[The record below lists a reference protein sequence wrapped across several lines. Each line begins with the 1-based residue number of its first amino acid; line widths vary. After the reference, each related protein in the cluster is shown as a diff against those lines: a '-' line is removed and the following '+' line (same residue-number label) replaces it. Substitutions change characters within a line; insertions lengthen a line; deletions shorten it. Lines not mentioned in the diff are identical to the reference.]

1 LSGFVQKRS
10 VYPGTSLAYSSNV
23 TAGNLLVVWLVW
35 TSGTLTG
42 VSGSLNGAFTVSST
56 SGTGITKCAIAY
68 KFNCSGGAETI
79 SAAGAPT
86 DLGFTI
92 YEFSGI
98 QTSSDPLDG
107 SIASTTI
114 ASSTTTPTSASFS
127 NSVTGLIFVGIGD
140 EGTTQSTTTAG
151 SGYTLGEFQGGHDHA
166 DEYALTVAAGSH
178 TASFTLGT
186 ACSGSPD
193 CVIVVA
199 CFKDAGVVTGGQW
212 VGSGTRRAPG
222 QKGPF
227 DQRGFLASPFRQYD
241 FTPSVVP
248 SVATFIYRMRDLD
261 GLSGQGATMKNPLE

>member
-10 VYPGTSLAYSSNV
+10 VYPGTSLAY
-23 TAGNLLVVWLVW
+23 TGNPVAAHHLVVWLVW
-35 TSGTLTG
+35 TSGSLTG

-56 SGTGITKCAIAY
+56 FGTGITKCAMAY
-68 KFNCSGGAETI
+68 KFNCAGGAETI
-79 SAAGAPT
+79 STTGTAT
-86 DLGFTI
+86 DLGLTI

-114 ASSTTTPTSASFS
+114 AASTTTPTSASFS
-127 NSVTGLIFVGIGD
+127 NSVTGLIVVGIGD

-199 CFKDAGVVTGGQW
+199 CFKDAGAVTVTPAPLQFAVPVISGVRPVIGMMMRALGALQARIPQPVVTQ
-212 VGSGTRRAPG
+212 
-222 QKGPF
+222 
-227 DQRGFLASPFRQYD
+227 
-241 FTPSVVP
+241 
-248 SVATFIYRMRDLD
+248 TFIYRMRDLD